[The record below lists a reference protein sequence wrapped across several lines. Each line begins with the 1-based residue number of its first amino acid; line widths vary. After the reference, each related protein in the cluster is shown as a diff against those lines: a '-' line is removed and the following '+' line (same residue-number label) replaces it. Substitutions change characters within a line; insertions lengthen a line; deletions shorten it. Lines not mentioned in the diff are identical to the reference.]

1 MSLENKQECSFAI
14 ADPIKSDYIFRRG
27 ATLPLPPRERLWTA
41 GRACGAR
48 EHWWRPLSIRNDFRG
63 WFYPPTF
70 LISATRPP
78 RYRDSGATL
87 RRFELRGEPR
97 EYDLTPGSHRRET
110 ERRVRGEERGRG
122 ERERPEG
129 TDRQEGTRNRA
140 RASLFSVFIFYF
152 SKEPYARRMRTPR
165 SPIPNS
171 INMAP
176 LNNGR
181 WIRPAFLERLSH
193 RRYEIIA
200 VALKSATNREE

>member
-1 MSLENKQECSFAI
+1 MSK
-14 ADPIKSDYIFRRG
+14 G
-27 ATLPLPPRERLWTA
+27 AFHLSRSLPPACAGHRVSPKINKGAPSRSSIQLNPITFFAAARPSSSSSSRPARIRTA

-97 EYDLTPGSHRRET
+97 EYGLTPGSFRRET
-110 ERRVRGEERGRG
+110 ERWARVERRKGGKGEKTRS
-122 ERERPEG
+122 EG
-129 TDRQEGTRNRA
+129 TNRQEGTRNRA
-140 RASLFSVFIFYF
+140 SLFSLFIFYF

-165 SPIPNS
+165 SPDPPKFNKYG
-171 INMAP
+171 P
-176 LNNGR
+176 V
-181 WIRPAFLERLSH
+181 E
-193 RRYEIIA
+193 
-200 VALKSATNREE
+200 